1 GKRAL
6 RGSTPKDPEIWHSGR
21 EDFAPRRGARDG
33 IRPPFSFRL
42 AEKKTGRGR
51 SKRKGRFFLTNEE
64 NPGHATGPSA
74 AFALVVALPSLSALP
89 ASLRA
94 GAVDSEPLA
103 SAAAGAV

>member
-1 GKRAL
+1 MEISRPGAGQETESAPHFLFVLPKRKRAAA
-6 RGSTPKDPEIWHSGR
+6 GPK
-21 EDFAPRRGARDG
+21 
-33 IRPPFSFRL
+33 
-42 AEKKTGRGR
+42 EKDA
-51 SKRKGRFFLTNEE
+51 FFLTNQE

-74 AFALVVALPSLSALP
+74 AFALVVAAPPLSALP